1 MATVFFALDA
11 GFLATVFF
19 AFALVAG
26 FLATVFF
33 ALDAGF
39 LATAFLTADF
49 FTDFLATVFFAAD
62 DLVFLIVIDKIEWGV
77 IY

>member
-1 MATVFFALDA
+1 MAEFKLGRIRFVWKGAWVTGTTYYKDDV
-11 GFLATVFF
+11 V
-19 AFALVAG
+19 AFGGKVYICVEG
-26 FLATVFF
+26 HSS
-33 ALDAGF
+33 D
-39 LATAFLTADF
+39 ADF